1 MTEKIQKAIDKIDG
15 EAENLNN
22 KNATYISSHII
33 DTYLNNDENAE
44 KVLDEKKTLKGC
56 WDSITSKAKKL
67 AENNCAMVEADT
79 VFDWAKEYYGFAV
92 ACKNESKIIDIL
104 DFM

>member
-15 EAENLNN
+15 EAEKLNN
-22 KNATYISSHII
+22 VNARVIASHII
-33 DTYLNNDENAE
+33 DTYLNSDENAD
-44 KVLDEKKTLKGC
+44 KVLDDKHTMKGC
-56 WDSITSKAKKL
+56 IISKARKR
-67 AENNCAMVEADT
+67 AENNCAMVEDDT
-79 VFDWAKEYYGFAV
+79 VFDWAKDYYGFAV